1 MVYSIVAIPQNN
13 GSPLLNL
20 LSPPWGTEK
29 EKDSLFLAPRNR
41 EGANTK
47 IKREE
52 TGERKSF
59 FFPATALFSQYS
71 SRADIFACF
80 SLTRQPFYLS
90 LRSRRLEVMGTGGNG
105 ARKGDTLSPLV
116 SHSRAP
122 FFLAPITSKRLLL
135 LSKGDVTRD
144 DSQRQLSAQQCVAM
158 LQLFETTSQQCCN
171 VELR

>member
-59 FFPATALFSQYS
+59 FFPAMHRSLFPDHALGSTG
-71 SRADIFACF
+71 IFAF
-80 SLTRQPFYLS
+80 FH
-90 LRSRRLEVMGTGGNG
+90 LRVNPS
-105 ARKGDTLSPLV
+105 
-116 SHSRAP
+116 
-122 FFLAPITSKRLLL
+122 I
-135 LSKGDVTRD
+135 
-144 DSQRQLSAQQCVAM
+144 
-158 LQLFETTSQQCCN
+158 
-171 VELR
+171 

>member
-1 MVYSIVAIPQNN
+1 MRGN
-13 GSPLLNL
+13 
-20 LSPPWGTEK
+20 WG
-29 EKDSLFLAPRNR
+29 
-41 EGANTK
+41 
-47 IKREE
+47 EE
-52 TGERKSF
+52 EL
-59 FFPATALFSQYS
+59 LFSRHAPLS
-71 SRADIFACF
+71 FPRSRAGIFACF
-80 SLTRQPFYLS
+80 SLTRQRFYLS

-144 DSQRQLSAQQCVAM
+144 DSQRQLLAQHCVAM